1 MAATRL
7 LLQLS
12 KKQHGDVSS
21 SSNANVHSNSRTQ
34 HNTQGF
40 SSSSSSSVFD
50 LAETAYRRQRADALS
65 MCENSVASL
74 HRTSSALLDRMAH
87 APNIWSVATLVL
99 QNDALASSA
108 AAAIVGTEKELK
120 PYFDNEAD
128 PAATAAQAI
137 SVAEFEIDN
146 VTNAH
151 ANSILPSDFCSSVF
165 SWVLPP
171 ELPIPLSPPPPPP
184 SLLSTTKLL
193 MEETASKSSEEVS
206 SSTLDLSLASRYATF
221 FVSSVPR
228 ALTAGTLLVRGGLL
242 VLCLLFMRP
251 FPPPLLRRTRA
262 FAAFGLVLLCL
273 EWAKWSTEKRKAA
286 REAVRKSK
294 RQQRNKSNSAAK
306 KQKSNGKE
314 PTAAASL
321 PDDDDKHEDE
331 NFEGSDEVTTVEA
344 TAEEDWEDDNAAW
357 DAAYGTIGPFL
368 YQSILKVYFS
378 PTTFSFA
385 NGTNRFP
392 LTSFQR
398 FSFASS
404 IVCV

>member
-1 MAATRL
+1 
-7 LLQLS
+7 
-12 KKQHGDVSS
+12 
-21 SSNANVHSNSRTQ
+21 
-34 HNTQGF
+34 
-40 SSSSSSSVFD
+40 
-50 LAETAYRRQRADALS
+50 
-65 MCENSVASL
+65 
-74 HRTSSALLDRMAH
+74 
-87 APNIWSVATLVL
+87 VATLVL

-128 PAATAAQAI
+128 PAATAAQAT
-137 SVAEFEIDN
+137 SVAEFEIGN
-146 VTNAH
+146 LTNAH

-171 ELPIPLSPPPPPP
+171 ELPIPLSPPPPP
-184 SLLSTTKLL
+184 SLLSTTELL

-206 SSTLDLSLASRYATF
+206 LTIDLSLASRYATF

-286 REAVRKSK
+286 REAVRTSKRPQRKKSK
-294 RQQRNKSNSAAK
+294 SAAK

-321 PDDDDKHEDE
+321 PEDE
-331 NFEGSDEVTTVEA
+331 DFEGSDEVTTVEA
-344 TAEEDWEDDNAAW
+344 AAEEDWEDDNAAW

-392 LTSFQR
+392 FTSFQR

-404 IVCV
+404 FVCD